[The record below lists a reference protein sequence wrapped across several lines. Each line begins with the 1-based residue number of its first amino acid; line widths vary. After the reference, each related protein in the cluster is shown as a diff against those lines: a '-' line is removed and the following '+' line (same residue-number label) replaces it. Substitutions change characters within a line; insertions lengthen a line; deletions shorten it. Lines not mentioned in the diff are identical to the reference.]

1 MSEKRLVPK
10 RRFKGF
16 EGEWD
21 NTTFNNLLDSSEGIR
36 RGPFGSALKKNLFV
50 SDSDYVVYELQNAIY
65 DNYNY
70 RYFITKEKYEE
81 LIKFSFKEGVFMMS
95 GAGTIGALSMV
106 TIGIKLEFIV
116 QY

>member
-50 SDSDYVVYELQNAIY
+50 SDSDYVVYEQHNAIY

-81 LIKFSFKEGVFMMS
+81 LIKFSLKEGDFIMID
-95 GAGTIGALSMV
+95 AGIIRAIYMV
-106 TIGIKLEFIV
+106 TNVI
-116 QY
+116 